1 MEKTV
6 KNCTICNQVGQS
18 RCPEHTI
25 VDHFEQKFYE
35 FEHSD
40 NVIKLDSDQY
50 TTQCTQYTWKMT
62 KNELAS
68 YFYKEYYRLDF
79 PDKEVLLT
87 IRPEKITIKNISTG
101 ETEEVESDGG
111 FTSITTS
118 KNDHMEYAVGNQKF
132 DERVEELYN
141 EIIQDFDYVADYN
154 ISEDDQQTIIT
165 DIVHAIIYR
174 EQKNK
179 Q

>member
-111 FTSITTS
+111 FTSITT
-118 KNDHMEYAVGNQKF
+118 EV
-132 DERVEELYN
+132 DEFNRRVDEDARESLYN
-141 EIIQDFDYVADYN
+141 QYIQEYSYIGDLP
-154 ISEDDQQTIIT
+154 ISDDMKQRIIT
-165 DIVHAIIYR
+165 DMIDCTLHS
-174 EQKNK
+174 
-179 Q
+179 

>member
-1 MEKTV
+1 
-6 KNCTICNQVGQS
+6 
-18 RCPEHTI
+18 
-25 VDHFEQKFYE
+25 
-35 FEHSD
+35 
-40 NVIKLDSDQY
+40 
-50 TTQCTQYTWKMT
+50 
-62 KNELAS
+62 
-68 YFYKEYYRLDF
+68 
-79 PDKEVLLT
+79 LT